1 MGQVTCPNCKKVLKA
16 PDTSTPRALRCPA
29 CKQVFEYSGNGQSVG
44 KLTVDGRSSAFA
56 VKLVNGIEAAGAPLP
71 SSAGGAATILSDADE
86 AMLREFGSGSGLLE
100 LTREAYTGGVGDV
113 HEKPA
118 VIAPAPNPSEE
129 HEHTPV
135 ELERQFQIVGT
146 ALTLANKLVLAHK
159 GELGRTRSAQRLALI
174 VLTCLALLLAGAF
187 AWAMTL
193 RKDVDVARK
202 DVDIANMQSAGLQ
215 KMLDDEKARSA
226 KKDEDLAAAAKLHA
240 GLQEQFTTAK
250 SDAARA
256 GADLKTRDEDLKAA
270 ARSHDEAVR
279 AQGELQGQLK
289 ASQQQ
294 VESLNGEVK
303 RLTSERD
310 RLKNP
315 TTQPK

>member
-16 PDTSTPRALRCPA
+16 PDTNTPRALRCPA

-56 VKLVNGIEAAGAPLP
+56 VKLVNGIEAASAPLP

-113 HEKPA
+113 HDKSA
-118 VIAPAPNPSEE
+118 VSAPAPSPSEE

-193 RKDVDVARK
+193 RKDVDVA
-202 DVDIANMQSAGLQ
+202 NMQSAGLQ

-226 KKDEDLAAAAKLHA
+226 KKDEDLDAAAKQHA
-240 GLQEQFTTAK
+240 GLQEQYTTAR

-256 GADLKTRDEDLKAA
+256 GADLKTKDEDLRAA
-270 ARSHDEAVR
+270 AKSHDEAVR

-294 VESLNGEVK
+294 VESLNENLK
-303 RLTSERD
+303 RLTAELD

-315 TTQPK
+315 TTQPTQSH